1 MSFSKRLLELRK
13 QHKFSQGE
21 LALKAGIHSN
31 VLGRYERGEA
41 NPSIEVATKLSD
53 VLGVSLDYLVGKTD
67 MLLDNNIVDKILTIQ
82 QLPTEDKEH
91 ILFTLEAMLRD
102 AKARATYAK

>member
-1 MSFSKRLLELRK
+1 MSFSKRLSELRK
-13 QHKFSQGE
+13 QHKFSQSE
-21 LALKAGIHSN
+21 LASKVGIHNN

-67 MLLDNNIVDKILTIQ
+67 LLLDDKIVDKILTIQ
-82 QLPTEDKEH
+82 QLPTDDKNH
-91 ILFTLEAMLRD
+91 ILFAIDALLRD
-102 AKARATYAK
+102 AKARATYS

>member
-1 MSFSKRLLELRK
+1 MSFSKRLAELRK
-13 QHKFSQGE
+13 QHKFSQSD
-21 LALKAGIHSN
+21 LASKVGIHNN

-67 MLLDNNIVDKILTIQ
+67 LLLDDNIVDKILTIQ
-82 QLPTEDKEH
+82 QLPTEDKNH
-91 ILFTLEAMLRD
+91 ILFAIDALLRD
-102 AKARATYAK
+102 AKARATYSK